1 MPTVTFLD
9 DTMTEASNTLVTAHT
24 PEVGGAWLTIEA
36 FQGNGQDTATVI
48 GGSGFARGTGS
59 RQGNRNAVAI
69 PGTDFDVS
77 WIVERPSGAFDA
89 WFGHVQHNASG
100 VGGYVVYVENFGDT
114 ARLFR
119 DSTAF
124 HQNGSGTLMQS
135 VSHAQ
140 PVGTSTYTLRRRGA
154 NLTLLRNGVVLIGPL
169 TDPDPPAAG
178 GFVGFSV
185 GANAYRI
192 DRITGTWEDPGSGT
206 NATASG
212 VTLTATSSLIA
223 GGASASSGATANGA
237 TLTATASLIVG
248 GGTLVFQ
255 AAGMEFGRRTGLGI
269 NTFALDAAAS
279 YRYTVHADGLTLGAA
294 IITSG
299 VVATD
304 AGGKLPN
311 LVSTSIAPGT
321 LYRVHAIRQAD
332 GEAATFRMR
341 AQA

>member
-1 MPTVTFLD
+1 MSQFASAAFTGTQF
-9 DTMTEASNTLVTAHT
+9 TELSAADANWSKQSGYTENLILGAGGTYVISNTNVGAGVYQHAGTPAGADYTVAADITKLTGNTGNNRMGVCGRMQSGVRTMYFALYSHDLGNIRLLKDVAGTTTTLGTYSFTLTGTPARLLLRMVGDQISVELNGTPVIGPVTDTSITTAGKAGVYALET
-24 PEVGGAWLTIEA
+24 RQTGVADAGSIDNFSADNVGSSGGA
-36 FQGNGQDTATVI
+36 TA
-48 GGSGFARGTGS
+48 
-59 RQGNRNAVAI
+59 
-69 PGTDFDVS
+69 
-77 WIVERPSGAFDA
+77 
-89 WFGHVQHNASG
+89 
-100 VGGYVVYVENFGDT
+100 
-114 ARLFR
+114 
-119 DSTAF
+119 
-124 HQNGSGTLMQS
+124 
-135 VSHAQ
+135 
-140 PVGTSTYTLRRRGA
+140 
-154 NLTLLRNGVVLIGPL
+154 NGVLL
-169 TDPDPPAAG
+169 A
-178 GFVGFSV
+178 
-185 GANAYRI
+185 
-192 DRITGTWEDPGSGT
+192 
-206 NATASG
+206 
-212 VTLTATSSLIA
+212 ATSSLIA
-223 GGASASSGATANGA
+223 GAASASSGATANGT
-237 TLTATASLIVG
+237 TLTASASLITG